1 MTGFET
7 RTGVPAAW
15 YPDPQGP
22 PLLRWWDGSVWTPQT
37 MDPRMAAVAVET
49 PAELPVE
56 RVIEPEP
63 PSYVPMGGFPSTPG
77 RRSSYVE
84 APRQIGSPHTVAI
97 WLLALYPLILFTIT
111 LVIGLVAAGLTGT
124 VPQLTLGGA
133 SLVVTLILCSNDNGT
148 LKERGYRPPGWG
160 WALIPIVYFIL
171 RLVRVGKPSLW
182 PFLVWLGLQ
191 LLLCLIVVL
200 TVLPPLL
207 ASLSSGG
214 PLSPSER
221 AAQLTPAGMAEQ
233 LGADL
238 AGADYDITSVVCPP
252 LPSMTAGS
260 RVQCTA
266 ETPTT
271 TMYVTVTVSPDE
283 PATAFVVGGGRIV
296 EK

>member
-7 RTGVPAAW
+7 STGVPAAW

-37 MDPRMAAVAVET
+37 MDPRASVVET
-49 PAELPVE
+49 PAVRAVE
-56 RVIEPEP
+56 QVAAPEP
-63 PSYVPMGGFPSTPG
+63 PSYVPMAGFPSTPG

-84 APRQIGSPHTVAI
+84 VPRRVESAHTGAI
-97 WLLALYPLILFTIT
+97 WLLALYPLIVFAIT
-111 LVIGLVAAGLTGT
+111 LVIGLVTESLTGT
-124 VPQLTLGGA
+124 APQLTLGGA
-133 SLVVTLILCSNDNGT
+133 SLVLTLILCSNDNRI

-160 WALIPIVYFIL
+160 WGLIPIVYFIL
-171 RLVRVGKPSLW
+171 RLVRVGRQSLW
-182 PFLVWLGLQ
+182 PFLVWLGVQ
-191 LLLCLIVVL
+191 VLLTVIVVL

-207 ASLSSGG
+207 AALNSGG

-238 AGADYDITSVVCPP
+238 TGADYEVTSVVCPP

-260 RVQCTA
+260 QVQCTA
-266 ETPTT
+266 ETPLT
-271 TMYVTVTVSPDE
+271 TMYVTVTVSPEE

-296 EK
+296 DK